1 MAFCTNCGNKI
12 DEGAS
17 FCTRC
22 GTAVNN
28 GCVNQKEVKQQMY
41 EEFIPTM
48 GLGKRF
54 VFTENSLIFGTKEYA
69 YSQLSPIT
77 LVTAATFI
85 TNGVAQTKTEDGIT
99 LTLGYNHKD
108 NERFATVL
116 TYANKQIDIANGN
129 APNYKYI
136 LQSPSGSKI
145 EVYDDYIT
153 LYYVKSGST
162 KGSES
167 VNVISKSFG
176 MSGGGLSGKIAGGL
190 GKALDGVGS
199 FTSAL
204 GNTTK
209 GGATGNIIMFTDLNI
224 QLNDDTLIINE
235 YSIPIGQKN
244 IDLARE
250 IIAYIKNTLESVQKG
265 PKPSPIEQE
274 IWEQIK
280 GKARTFS
287 FYGEAL
293 VIPENLDIFNSYRKK
308 FKGFAEKCVE
318 RAKSDYKTR
327 VKDFVSFM
335 EFFPKIYKDN
345 LSPIVQKAVD
355 ILISEGDWT
364 VTFDSFFD
372 LHTSAFHLAL
382 DDYNAMVESVRL
394 TVEKNQKA
402 VAGAMSY
409 VPNMIG
415 GGFGFKGALKGMA
428 VAETFNAVKK
438 GVGNN
443 AMKNAS
449 NINRAQQA
457 ELYGRIKIDILFNRI
472 FVDYWNVYNSLVW
485 TLKQKGHDIWWQTK
499 DVDQQAK
506 NIFNNLSNPNFP
518 QDKILPALISL
529 ILTNPY
535 SPEYYEFAISRFGQ
549 SAEIDKIKEY
559 FGYTN

>member
-1 MAFCTNCGNKI
+1 MTFCTNCGNKI

-190 GKALDGVGS
+190 GKALDGVGG

-415 GGFGFKGALKGMA
+415 GGFSFKGALKGMA

>member
-1 MAFCTNCGNKI
+1 MVFCTNCGNKI
-12 DEGAS
+12 DESAS

-28 GCVNQKEVKQQMY
+28 EFVNQKEETQQMY
-41 EEFIPTM
+41 EEFIPTL

-54 VFTENSLIFGTKEYA
+54 VFTENSLIFGDKEYA
-69 YSQLSPIT
+69 YSELSPIT
-77 LVTAATFI
+77 LVTAATFLS
-85 TNGVAQTKTEDGIT
+85 NGVAKTKTENGIT

-108 NERFATVL
+108 NERFAIAL
-116 TYANKQIDIANGN
+116 TFANKQIDIAKGN
-129 APNYKYI
+129 AKNYKYI

-167 VNVISKSFG
+167 VNAISKGFG
-176 MSGGGLSGKIAGGL
+176 MSGDGLSGKIAGKL
-190 GKALDGVGS
+190 GKALDGVGG

-204 GNTTK
+204 GNATK

-224 QLNDDTLIINE
+224 QLDGDTLIINE
-235 YSIPIGQKN
+235 YSIPIGQQN

-250 IIAYIKNTLESVQKG
+250 IIAYIKNTLESAKKE
-265 PKPSPIEQE
+265 PKSSPIEQE
-274 IWEQIK
+274 IWEPIK
-280 GKARTFS
+280 GKSMTFS
-287 FYGEAL
+287 FYGEVL
-293 VIPENLDIFNSYRKK
+293 VIPENLDIFNSYRLK
-308 FKGFAEKCVE
+308 FRELAEKCVE
-318 RAKSDYKTR
+318 RAKSEYKSR
-327 VKDFVSFM
+327 VNDFVSFM

-364 VTFDSFFD
+364 VTVDSFFD
-372 LHTSAFHLAL
+372 QHTSDFHLGL
-382 DDYNAMVESVRL
+382 DDYNVMLESARL
-394 TVEKNQKA
+394 TVEKNQKS
-402 VAGAMSY
+402 VASAMSN
-409 VPNMIG
+409 VPNLVG

-428 VAETFNAVKK
+428 IAETFNAVKR

-449 NINRAQQA
+449 SINHAQQD
-457 ELYGRIKIDILFNRI
+457 ELYGRIKTDILFNRI
-472 FVDYWNVYNSLVW
+472 FADYWNVYHSLVW
-485 TLKQKGHDIWWQTK
+485 ILKQKGHDIWWQTK

-506 NIFNNLSNPNFP
+506 NIFKNLSNPNFP
-518 QDKILPALISL
+518 QNKVLPALISL

-549 SAEIDKIKEY
+549 SDEIDRIKKY
-559 FGYTN
+559 FGYAN

>member
-12 DEGAS
+12 DESAS

-28 GCVNQKEVKQQMY
+28 EFANQKEKTQQMY
-41 EEFIPTM
+41 EEFIPTL

-54 VFTENSLIFGTKEYA
+54 VFTENSLIFGDKEYA
-69 YSQLSPIT
+69 YSELSPIT
-77 LVTAATFI
+77 LVTAATFLS
-85 TNGVAQTKTEDGIT
+85 NGVAQTKTENGIT

-108 NERFATVL
+108 NERFAKAL

-129 APNYKYI
+129 TQNYKYV

-153 LYYVKSGST
+153 LYYIKSGST

-167 VNVISKSFG
+167 VNAISKGFG
-176 MSGGGLSGKIAGGL
+176 MSGEGLSGKIAGKL
-190 GKALDGVGS
+190 GKALDGVGG

-204 GNTTK
+204 GNATK

-224 QLNDDTLIINE
+224 QLDGDTLIINE
-235 YSIPIGQKN
+235 YSIPIGQQN
-244 IDLARE
+244 TDLARE
-250 IIAYIKNTLESVQKG
+250 IIAYIKNTLDSAQKE

-274 IWEQIK
+274 IWEPIK

-287 FYGEAL
+287 FYGEVL
-293 VIPENLDIFNSYRKK
+293 VIPENLDIFNSYRLK
-308 FKGFAEKCVE
+308 FKELAEKCVE
-318 RAKSDYKTR
+318 RAKSEYKAR
-327 VKDFVSFM
+327 VKDFVSFV

-345 LSPIVQKAVD
+345 LSPIAQKAVD

-364 VTFDSFFD
+364 VTVDSFFD
-372 LHTSAFHLAL
+372 QHTSDFHLAL
-382 DDYNAMVESVRL
+382 DDYNVMLESARL
-394 TVEKNQKA
+394 TVEKNQKS
-402 VAGAMSY
+402 VASAMSN
-409 VPNMIG
+409 VPNLVG

-428 VAETFNAVKK
+428 IAETFNAVKK

-449 NINRAQQA
+449 SINHAQQA
-457 ELYGRIKIDILFNRI
+457 ELYGRIKTDILFNRI
-472 FVDYWNVYNSLVW
+472 FADYWNVYHSLVLK
-485 TLKQKGHDIWWQTK
+485 LKQNGHDIWWQTK
-499 DVDQQAK
+499 DVDQQGK
-506 NIFNNLSNPNFP
+506 NIFKNLSNPNFP
-518 QDKILPALISL
+518 QDKVLPALISL

-549 SAEIDKIKEY
+549 SDEIDKIKKY
-559 FGYTN
+559 FGYAN

>member
-12 DEGAS
+12 DESAS

-28 GCVNQKEVKQQMY
+28 EFVNQKEETQQMY
-41 EEFIPTM
+41 EEFIPTL

-54 VFTENSLIFGTKEYA
+54 VFTENSLIFGNKEYA
-69 YSQLSPIT
+69 YSELTPIT
-77 LVTAATFI
+77 LVTAATSFS
-85 TNGVAQTKTEDGIT
+85 NGVAKTRTENGVT

-129 APNYKYI
+129 TQNYKYV

-153 LYYVKSGST
+153 LYYIKSGST

-167 VNVISKSFG
+167 VNAISKGFG
-176 MSGGGLSGKIAGGL
+176 MSGEGLSGKIAGRL
-190 GKALDGVGS
+190 GKALDGVGG

-204 GNTTK
+204 GNATK

-224 QLNDDTLIINE
+224 QLDGDTLIINE
-235 YSIPIGQKN
+235 YSIPIGQQN
-244 IDLARE
+244 IDLAGE
-250 IIAYIKNTLESVQKG
+250 IIAYIKNTLDSAQKE

-274 IWEQIK
+274 IWEPIK

-287 FYGEAL
+287 FYGEVLA
-293 VIPENLDIFNSYRKK
+293 IPENLDIFNSYRLK
-308 FKGFAEKCVE
+308 FKELAEKCVE
-318 RAKSDYKTR
+318 RAKSEYKAR

-335 EFFPKIYKDN
+335 EFFPKIYKEN
-345 LSPIVQKAVD
+345 LSPILQKAVD

-382 DDYNAMVESVRL
+382 DDYNAMIESTRL
-394 TVEKNQKA
+394 TVEKNQKS
-402 VAGAMSY
+402 VASAMSN
-409 VPNMIG
+409 VPNLVG

-428 VAETFNAVKK
+428 IAETFNAVKK

-449 NINRAQQA
+449 SINHAQQA

-472 FVDYWNVYNSLVW
+472 FADYWNVYHSLVW
-485 TLKQKGHDIWWQTK
+485 KLKQNGHDIWWQTK

-506 NIFNNLSNPNFP
+506 NIFKNLSNPNFP
-518 QDKILPALISL
+518 QDKVLSALISL

-549 SAEIDKIKEY
+549 SDEIDKIKEY
-559 FGYTN
+559 FGYDN